1 MKKNF
6 ILVLFIILGFTM
18 GCETDKSDYV
28 RHVVVFKYKPEAT
41 ESQIKEITDAFRA
54 LKDKVPGIVSFETG
68 ENNSPE
74 NLNQDFT
81 HVYLLTFTNEEARD
95 NYLPHPEHKKFG
107 ELLRS
112 SGIFDGVFVVDY
124 QIQE

>member
-112 SGIFDGVFVVDY
+112 SGIFDGVFVIDY